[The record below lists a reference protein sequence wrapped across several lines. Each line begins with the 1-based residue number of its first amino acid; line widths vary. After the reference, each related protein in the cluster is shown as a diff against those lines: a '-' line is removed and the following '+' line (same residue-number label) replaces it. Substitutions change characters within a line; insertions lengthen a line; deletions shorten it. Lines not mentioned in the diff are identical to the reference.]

1 MYGTSCVHAMLWPAR
16 DALIGRY
23 LGANP
28 EVEVSGPPLQMIG
41 RSFGSDAAAVNLA
54 VLASATLAID
64 GQPAAGKIYRP
75 WCVQYGGSD
84 GDNGTTC
91 AFTSFEQC
99 MMTARGGGGFC
110 VQNPRYLAYG
120 SGQKSPERPDKQ
132 PGQAALI
139 AADQAIIGIKVIG
152 ATRGL

>member
-1 MYGTSCVHAMLWPAR
+1 
-16 DALIGRY
+16 
-23 LGANP
+23 
-28 EVEVSGPPLQMIG
+28 MIMT
-41 RSFGSDAAAVNLA
+41 RVAFA

-64 GQPAAGKIYRP
+64 AQPAAAEIYRP

-99 MMTARGGGGFC
+99 MMTARGGESVVPGLWKGPEK
-110 VQNPRYLAYG
+110 PR
-120 SGQKSPERPDKQ
+120 EHRTKQ

-139 AADQAIIGIKVIG
+139 GALEAAVGGGFLKSRPVARSG
-152 ATRGL
+152 

>member
-1 MYGTSCVHAMLWPAR
+1 
-16 DALIGRY
+16 
-23 LGANP
+23 
-28 EVEVSGPPLQMIG
+28 MIIT
-41 RSFGSDAAAVNLA
+41 RVAFA

-64 GQPAAGKIYRP
+64 AQPAAAEIYRP

-99 MMTARGGGGFC
+99 MMTARGGGGGFC
-110 VQNPRYLAYG
+110 VQNPWYLAYG
-120 SGQKSPERPDKQ
+120 SGQKSPDRTQ